1 MSIRRGLLITIVL
14 TLVSNAG
21 YGGLKIGG
29 KKAETAQLQL
39 EQEVDAMIAQGQSI
53 LQVQDS
59 FDHAIALLKEAY
71 FQANTGNYT
80 EGIIQSANL
89 LADGYLLLNDYA
101 NATTKYF
108 TAMRHAETV
117 SDSVSIAKAYRGLGL
132 VKFNMKQWAESISNF
147 NQARDFGSKS
157 QQGSLNALID
167 YLLGLSYYHLGQY
180 EVAEQSLLKAREV
193 AVEQRDSMRLLEIDL
208 NLTNVEVERT
218 NSPVVQATYDRLYDA
233 FEDRR
238 ENIGMCYALLGKT
251 KSYLKSGDYENAQIH
266 VNRALDMT
274 KNSSINYPLQEL
286 LDVAVN
292 AEYLSGNYK
301 TAADLMLQLQ
311 ALKESTLSESTAT
324 EVAMLSADY
333 AFEKK
338 EEQYNDEIKEKNK
351 QRILLI
357 VLVIAF
363 FIISIV
369 IFLSLRGVAK
379 ERHRSDKLLYNI
391 LPVETAK
398 ELKANGVAVA
408 KAHNQVTIAFADVQ
422 NFTKIASHLEPTVL
436 VQLLD
441 YYFVKFDEIM
451 QQYGLEKIK
460 TIGDAYMFV
469 SGLNDNNSN
478 NAVKAVSA
486 GLDMLQVVKAAQ
498 EEVQTKFGAQ
508 FNFRIGMHTGKTV
521 SGVVGRIKYAFDIW
535 GDSVNIAARMEAH
548 SEPGKINIS
557 EDTYGLVKGLFAC
570 SARGH
575 IDVKNKG
582 SMQMYFV
589 ETKKPA
595 QN

>member
-1 MSIRRGLLITIVL
+1 
-14 TLVSNAG
+14 
-21 YGGLKIGG
+21 
-29 KKAETAQLQL
+29 
-39 EQEVDAMIAQGQSI
+39 
-53 LQVQDS
+53 
-59 FDHAIALLKEAY
+59 
-71 FQANTGNYT
+71 
-80 EGIIQSANL
+80 
-89 LADGYLLLNDYA
+89 
-101 NATTKYF
+101 
-108 TAMRHAETV
+108 
-117 SDSVSIAKAYRGLGL
+117 
-132 VKFNMKQWAESISNF
+132 
-147 NQARDFGSKS
+147 
-157 QQGSLNALID
+157 
-167 YLLGLSYYHLGQY
+167 
-180 EVAEQSLLKAREV
+180 
-193 AVEQRDSMRLLEIDL
+193 
-208 NLTNVEVERT
+208 
-218 NSPVVQATYDRLYDA
+218 
-233 FEDRR
+233 
-238 ENIGMCYALLGKT
+238 
-251 KSYLKSGDYENAQIH
+251 
-266 VNRALDMT
+266 
-274 KNSSINYPLQEL
+274 
-286 LDVAVN
+286 
-292 AEYLSGNYK
+292 
-301 TAADLMLQLQ
+301 
-311 ALKESTLSESTAT
+311 
-324 EVAMLSADY
+324 
-333 AFEKK
+333 
-338 EEQYNDEIKEKNK
+338 
-351 QRILLI
+351 
-357 VLVIAF
+357 
-363 FIISIV
+363 
-369 IFLSLRGVAK
+369 
-379 ERHRSDKLLYNI
+379 
-391 LPVETAK
+391 
-398 ELKANGVAVA
+398 
-408 KAHNQVTIAFADVQ
+408 
-422 NFTKIASHLEPTVL
+422 KIASHLEPTVL